1 MTKTTSSLYRYP
13 GLLSPVLFPL
23 NWLVGSMFYAYIYID
38 IGVCISSNS
47 LHLCHIYEQYCVW
60 DHLKELESMPLMR
73 SMHLSKFVASMV
85 SFFGLSLAVLKVVD
99 FADPRQLTLKR
110 IAHFKM
116 LFEAIFEF
124 SDELVWN
131 IFTRIAVTPEYE
143 SLRSGINFFVSKYV
157 VSGKNSAAAS
167 KFKIAKKALNNIEG
181 ILK

>member
-1 MTKTTSSLYRYP
+1 MHIYLY
-13 GLLSPVLFPL
+13 
-23 NWLVGSMFYAYIYID
+23 

-99 FADPRQLTLKR
+99 FADPRQLTPKR

-131 IFTRIAVTPEYE
+131 IFTRMAVTPEYE